1 MMGWAYEEGG
11 YEGKRIRFEK
21 KMHDNKD
28 KRNNRFLTLF
38 DISMSDILQDFRPAD
53 ILGVQQAIKGFDK
66 PGFCEVILI
75 YL

>member
-38 DISMSDILQDFRPAD
+38 DISMSDISKVLRPID
-53 ILGVQQAIKGFDK
+53 IFIWMDVITILKGNLRT
-66 PGFCEVILI
+66 VS
-75 YL
+75 